1 MWTELSRLKALAST
15 LGSMPEPRQP
25 SSPPPTPSP
34 SPIPPYSPTSPSQI
48 SRFNSIHGRSTS
60 MSSRPTT
67 PATPSPMTRSHT
79 PGPPLRSQTPAIRSH
94 TPSIRSHT
102 PTPRSYT
109 PAPTLR
115 HATPGPTSMRLQTPA
130 PPPIPPKPRRLS
142 TPSPPK
148 MMRSA
153 SEEKAEVHERWFPPV
168 DPGHSPKQYKYT
180 SSSRPPSR
188 TTSYS
193 STIAAGRYR
202 SPSPA

>member
-1 MWTELSRLKALAST
+1 MWTELSRLKALATT
-15 LGSMPEPRQP
+15 LEPRQP
-25 SSPPPTPSP
+25 ASSPPPTPST
-34 SPIPPYSPTSPSQI
+34 SPVPPYSPSSPSQL
-48 SRFNSIHGRSTS
+48 SRFNSLHARSAS
-60 MSSRPTT
+60 MSARPST

-79 PGPPLRSQTPAIRSH
+79 PGPPRSQTPSIRSH

-102 PTPRSYT
+102 PTIRSYT
-109 PAPTLR
+109 PAPPMR
-115 HATPGPTSMRLQTPA
+115 HATPGPTSLRLQTPA
-130 PPPIPPKPRRLS
+130 PPIPPKPRRLS

-153 SEEKAEVHERWFPPV
+153 SEDKSEVHERWFPPV
-168 DPGHSPKQYKYT
+168 DPGHSPTSGKQYKYT

-193 STIAAGRYR
+193 SSIAAAHYR